1 MEERRPSSATIPARG
16 TSGIPKP
23 SSRLPLPRSSI
34 PTATVAATAATT
46 TTTTRATS
54 KQKPP
59 SDTARA
65 PLAQSSTVGSL
76 RAPRLRSTA
85 SREHLGPSATLPR
98 SYKSG
103 LPSTSPHA
111 TARDPASKN
120 VNANANAKSRPL
132 QKQPLSTDSPFKKPL
147 VPARRPSS
155 HFNHATQSSASL
167 PEDLL
172 ISPGDAIDEDIPE
185 LPPLTRPAAE
195 DLTFDSLLA
204 DSGKLRPSLTE
215 RTIETLSNLPS
226 SPAGKRRGSNFFDA
240 PGSRRPLSKGSVAG
254 SRPGSSYQS
263 DGSNGRS
270 NGPLSRPGSSSGSG
284 SGSGSL
290 DRGYINFRAS
300 TNSYK
305 PPLATVQG
313 TPSKRIPTFSSS
325 ATTLNPKATPKLAHR
340 PSLNNLSSRASLSAS
355 IGPRS
360 PSPEKHSEISVSRY
374 GAKTL
379 AARPLKPRGSIN
391 GLFKK
396 PSIPSLKKDQP
407 ISPTPLRKASL
418 ASAKS
423 SGTSNES
430 RNLSSPSTTS
440 TAPTVHSLEEPPSS
454 FRKSSSALRDQIAKA
469 KAAKRAA
476 NQVSGTATSEAT
488 ESPDMPADD
497 TFDLG
502 LSDDPFGQK
511 KFEDSNRKVMESRIG
526 TARASGRLNIAA
538 MGLTEIPEE
547 VLKMYDLE
555 SIGRTDGAWA
565 ESVDLT
571 RFVAA
576 DNKLETIDDSIFPDV
591 DPNNFNSDEVDD
603 RGRIFWGLES
613 ADLHNNMLISLP
625 LGLRRLQ
632 QLTSLNLT
640 SNKLT
645 NNCLE
650 TISQCTTL
658 RDLKL
663 GNNLLYGSI
672 EELCV
677 LENLEI
683 LDLHGNSISTLPS
696 GVERMKRLR
705 ILNLDENTL
714 ESLPFQSLSALPL
727 SELHVRKNKLAGT
740 LIEPGVESL
749 SQLQILDCS
758 SNQLFYITSP
768 DAKQPLSLP
777 SLHQLTVSMN
787 RLKSLP
793 DMSNWNSILTI
804 NAEDNSIS
812 AFPEGF
818 TSRHTLRHAGFSS
831 NDIRLVPPEI
841 ARMDSL
847 AMLGITGNPLRDKK
861 FTSLTTEELKDAL
874 LTRLGPLPGE
884 EVGGVESFANG
895 IDSIGANSTGGS
907 IVTSTIVITTIVSS
921 TAPAGHR
928 DDEDGQS
935 ESDDFATPP
944 TSAPHTP
951 TRSRSQTLS
960 SQTWPVKSG
969 GILDRSNTQSSSLH
983 PVVCSKIAAAQ
994 SIREVRLH
1002 HNTFTQFP
1010 NSLSFFSDTITSL
1023 SMSHNQLTGES
1034 WLTEQLDLTAL
1045 RELNLQ
1051 SNFCTSLTPLMT
1063 FLCAPNLEKLDVSL
1077 NRIVRLPT
1085 LREVFPSLTVLLISN
1100 NRLEGLDPDTIHG
1113 MKIVDASN
1121 NEIPHLHPRL
1131 GLLGLERLDVMGN
1144 RFRVPRW
1151 NVLERGTEAT
1161 LRWLRGRVPVAEMAE
1176 WRAKGG
1182 AADDD
1187 SSNEV
1192 D

>member
-1 MEERRPSSATIPARG
+1 MDENHPSGATTPARA

-23 SSRLPLPRSSI
+23 SSRLPLPRSSL
-34 PTATVAATAATT
+34 PTPTTA
-46 TTTTRATS
+46 TTRAQ
-54 KQKPP
+54 QKPNVP
-59 SDTARA
+59 SSDSRA
-65 PLAQSSTVGSL
+65 SLAQSSTAGSL

-85 SREHLGPSATLPR
+85 SREHMNSSATLPR
-98 SYKSG
+98 SYKSA
-103 LPSTSPHA
+103 LPSVGSHT
-111 TARDPASKN
+111 PAKDTGSRN
-120 VNANANAKSRPL
+120 VNARLPKR
-132 QKQPLSTDSPFKKPL
+132 QPLSTDSPFKL
-147 VPARRPSS
+147 FQATSRRPSS
-155 HFNHATQSSASL
+155 QFNHGAVLVEDPSS
-167 PEDLL
+167 EDG
-172 ISPGDAIDEDIPE
+172 IAEDIPE
-185 LPPLTRPAAE
+185 LPPLIRPAIE
-195 DLTFDSLLA
+195 NLTFDALLA
-204 DSGKLRPSLTE
+204 DSGKPTPSLSE

-226 SPAGKRRGSNFFDA
+226 SPAGKRRGGNLFDA
-240 PGSRRPLSKGSVAG
+240 PASRRPPSKGGIASRPG

-263 DGSNGRS
+263 DG
-270 NGPLSRPGSSSGSG
+270 NGPLSRPSSSS
-284 SGSGSL
+284 SSL
-290 DRGYINFRAS
+290 DRAYNSLRAS
-300 TNSYK
+300 SNPYR

-313 TPSKRIPTFSSS
+313 TPSKRVSNFGFS
-325 ATTLNPKATPKLAHR
+325 ATTPDPKTAPKLAHR
-340 PSLNNLSSRASLSAS
+340 PSMNNIPRASLSAS
-355 IGPRS
+355 MGPRT
-360 PSPEKHSEISVSRY
+360 PSPEKNSEISVSKY
-374 GAKTL
+374 GSRAL
-379 AARPLKPRGSIN
+379 AARPLKTRGSVS

-396 PSIPSLKKDQP
+396 PSVSSLKNDKAASDL
-407 ISPTPLRKASL
+407 SPAPLRKMSL

-423 SGTSNES
+423 SGTSSES

-454 FRKSSSALRDQIAKA
+454 SRKSSSALRDQIAKA

-476 NQVSGTATSEAT
+476 NRQVPSTTSSEAAKSSSIPT
-488 ESPDMPADD
+488 DD
-497 TFDLG
+497 TFDPG
-502 LSDDPFGQK
+502 LADDPFGQRR
-511 KFEDSNRKVMESRIG
+511 FEDSNRKVMQSRIG
-526 TARASGRLNIAA
+526 TARVSGRLNIAA
-538 MGLTEIPEE
+538 MGLKEIPEE

-571 RFVAA
+571 RLVAA
-576 DNKLETIDDSIFPDV
+576 DNELETIDDSIFPDV
-591 DPNNFNSDEVDD
+591 DPYDLNSDEVDD

-632 QLTSLNLT
+632 QLTSLNLA

-650 TISQCTTL
+650 IISQCMTL

-672 EELCV
+672 EDLCT

-683 LDLHGNSISTLPS
+683 LDLHGNSISALPS
-696 GVERMKRLR
+696 DIYRMKRLR
-705 ILNLDENTL
+705 ILNLDENAL
-714 ESLPFQSLSALPL
+714 ESLPFRSLSALPL
-727 SELHVRKNKLAGT
+727 CELHVRKNKLAGT
-740 LIEPGVESL
+740 LIGSGVESL
-749 SQLQILDCS
+749 SQLQIMDCS
-758 SNQLFYITSP
+758 SNQLFHIVSP
-768 DAKQPLSLP
+768 DAKEPLSLP
-777 SLHQLTVSMN
+777 SLHTLTVSMN

-793 DMSNWNSILTI
+793 DMSSWDSILTI

-818 TSRHTLRHAGFSS
+818 TSRHTLRHAGLSS
-831 NDIRLVPPEI
+831 NDIRVVPPEI

-847 AMLGITGNPLRDKK
+847 AMLSITGNPLRDKK
-861 FTSLTTEELKDAL
+861 FTSLATEELKDAL
-874 LTRLGPLPGE
+874 LARLGPLPSE

-895 IDSIGANSTGGS
+895 IDSIGANNTRTQT
-907 IVTSTIVITTIVSS
+907 VTP
-921 TAPAGHR
+921 TAPAGYG

-944 TSAPHTP
+944 TSAPHSP
-951 TRSRSQTLS
+951 TRSQSQTLS
-960 SQTWPVKSG
+960 SQTWPVKPG

-983 PVVCSKIAAAQ
+983 PVVCSKIAAVE
-994 SIREVRLH
+994 SVRDVRLH

-1063 FLCAPNLEKLDVSL
+1063 YLCAPNLEKLDVSL
-1077 NRIVRLPT
+1077 NRIVRLPA

-1100 NRLEGLDPDTIHG
+1100 NRLEGLDPDTIQG
-1113 MKIVDASN
+1113 MRVVDASN
-1121 NEIPHLHPRL
+1121 NEIPHLNPRI
-1131 GLLGLERLDVMGN
+1131 GLLGLDRLDVMGN

-1182 AADDD
+1182 AGTEDDEA
-1187 SSNEV
+1187 NEV